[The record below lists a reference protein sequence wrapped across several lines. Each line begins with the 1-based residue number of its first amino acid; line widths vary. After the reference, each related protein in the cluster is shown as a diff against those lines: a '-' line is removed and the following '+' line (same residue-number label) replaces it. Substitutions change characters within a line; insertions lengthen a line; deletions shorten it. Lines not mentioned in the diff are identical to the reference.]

1 MKNSVRIFIAGLLIL
16 FFILNSKNIKIEES
30 PEKWIPE
37 NSEEIIYY
45 KNFLKN
51 FTGDAVLIITI
62 ENRDVNREGIAQE
75 LRKIEGIKVYKYPL
89 PFLISK
95 TENKDLTIFIVTYK
109 PESELNP
116 AKPEIINK
124 IKNLLKTK
132 GLKYH
137 IAGTGVIF
145 TFLKEE
151 VKKETFIIFS
161 FAFLILI
168 ILLIFILQ
176 DFKSLIYTL
185 IVATGGLL
193 SMCFIALKFN
203 IGLSSLSLVLIP
215 IILFYSSTLC
225 FHIIYKEGKFKEII
239 KPSFFATLTTIFGF
253 GSFLLSNIP
262 LLKDFSKLAVS
273 GILGSFIFS
282 IILFYPEAEIKGIKG
297 FFLKLNISRISL
309 KRKIIPILF
318 ISFALFFLFF
328 LKNLKI
334 ETNTLK
340 ILPPNSKPVIDHEFI
355 EKKAGYYTP
364 VEYVFP
370 VKTPM
375 NKIKKFVEETYKL
388 KEVGGYIAPF
398 NFYRFF
404 LNPQKAGYIS
414 KDGKFIRITFFIKL
428 LPTLQGIKL
437 IEKINRIAESL
448 NLKDYRVTGYVT
460 IYARIAHSLS
470 KTFFKSLFIAFNFI
484 FIIFLIYFRNIKI
497 FLSSLIS
504 NAYPILML
512 LSFMAVLKIPLDI
525 FTIPIASLLLGI
537 VVDDTFYI
545 LYFFKKEKIV
555 EKAYLK
561 AELPGFLTSFML
573 FISFLTLLFSSLPPV
588 KNFGILCSL
597 SILFAYIGDF
607 IILPFVLN
615 KLF

>member
-1 MKNSVRIFIAGLLIL
+1 MKKSFRTLFAASLIL
-16 FFILNSKNIKIEES
+16 FLMFNSKNIKIEDS
-30 PEKWIPE
+30 PEKWIPQ
-37 NSEEIIYY
+37 NSAEITYY

-51 FTGDAVLIITI
+51 FTGDAVLIVAI
-62 ENRDVNREGIAQE
+62 EDKNINIDKIIEE
-75 LRKIEGIKVYKYPL
+75 LRKIKKIKVYKYPL
-89 PFLISK
+89 PFLITK
-95 TENKDLTIFIVTYK
+95 TKNKELTIFIITYK

-116 AKPEIINK
+116 SKPEVINK
-124 IKNLLKTK
+124 IKNLLKIK

-151 VKKETFIIFS
+151 IKKEIFIIFS

-176 DFKSLIYTL
+176 DLKSLTYTL
-185 IVATGGLL
+185 IVAAGGLL
-193 SMCFIALKFN
+193 SMCFIALKLN

-225 FHIIYKEGKFKEII
+225 FHIIYKKGKFKEII

-282 IILFYPEAEIKGIKG
+282 ILLFYPEIKTKGIKG
-297 FFLKLNISRISL
+297 LFLKLNISRISM
-309 KRKIIPILF
+309 KRKMHPILF
-318 ISFALFFLFF
+318 ICLGLFFLFF

-340 ILPPNSKPVIDHEFI
+340 ILPPNSKPVTDHEFI

-370 VKTPM
+370 AKTPM
-375 NKIKKFVEETYKL
+375 SKIRKFVEQTYKL

-404 LNPQKAGYIS
+404 LNPQKTGYIS

-428 LPTLQGIKL
+428 LPTLQGIEL
-437 IEKINRIAESL
+437 IKKINRIADSL
-448 NLKDYRVTGYVT
+448 GLNSYKVTGYVT

-470 KTFFKSLFIAFNFI
+470 KTFFKSLFIAFSLI
-484 FIIFLIYFRNIKI
+484 FIIFLIYFRNLKI
-497 FLSSLIS
+497 FFSSLIS

-512 LSFMAVLKIPLDI
+512 LSFMAFLKIPLDI
-525 FTIPIASLLLGI
+525 FTIPITSLLLGI

-545 LYFFKKEKIV
+545 LYFFQTEKNV
-555 EKAYLK
+555 KKAYLK

-597 SILFAYIGDF
+597 SIFFAYVGDF